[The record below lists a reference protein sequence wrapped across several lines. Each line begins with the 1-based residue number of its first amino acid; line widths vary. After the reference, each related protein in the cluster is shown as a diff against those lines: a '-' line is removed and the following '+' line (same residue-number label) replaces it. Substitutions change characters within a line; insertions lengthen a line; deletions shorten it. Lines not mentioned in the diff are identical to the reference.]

1 MLTSLTIRHI
11 ALIDELEL
19 QFAPGMTTLTGETG
33 AGKSILIDAIGL
45 IQGER
50 ANTQLIRAS
59 CDEAEVIGVFS
70 FTPRGPVA
78 DFLHEQALDDDELII
93 RRTLNREGR
102 GKIWING
109 RPAPAATLKTLSRL
123 LIDVH
128 GQHHNQKLLEKRY
141 QRELLDSFAGHTPD
155 TQALGQMARELRKLE
170 NQREEIRQAKKNR
183 EDRRA
188 LLAFQLEEIDHIAP
202 EADEF
207 NLRHQQLTR
216 LSRQDEWR
224 SVIATQL
231 ERLFDGDQSLHDQLG
246 QAQHALSRLLALD
259 ETLAPLI
266 DALETAQ
273 IHINDTAESLRDRL
287 DAEDNDPGLLDHV
300 HIRLDQLHQ
309 LARKHRIPPEQL
321 DDHIATLRIEA
332 ATLDD
337 HVALG
342 ATLNERITVLS
353 DTFDALARKI
363 STQRHA
369 AAKTLADSVTRT
381 IRQLGMPHGQIDIAV
396 TPIEA
401 NDPEHDRRVEPRGE
415 QGNDDISFLI
425 SANRGQPPQPLDQI
439 ASGGELAR
447 VSLAFKTL
455 TAAFDPVETFIF
467 DEVDTGIGGAIAEIV
482 GRHLRELGQTRQ
494 VFCVTHLPQVA
505 AQGQHQ
511 IQVQKH
517 HLETGTITTIVP
529 LNAQARI
536 EEIARM
542 MGGIEISAQTRAL
555 AQEMIQRDHG
565 QKATPR
571 E

>member
-11 ALIDELEL
+11 ALIDQIEL

-50 ANTQLIRAS
+50 ANTQLIRS
-59 CDEAEVIGVFS
+59 GCDEAEVVAVFGVS
-70 FTPRGPVA
+70 PQSPVA
-78 DFLHEQALDDDELII
+78 VFLEEQSLLEDELII

-109 RPAPAATLKTLSRL
+109 RPTPASTLKTLGNL

-128 GQHHNQKLLEKRY
+128 GQHHNQKLLDKRY
-141 QRELLDSFAGHTPD
+141 QRLLLDSFAGLTGQ
-155 TQALGQMARELRKLE
+155 TQKLAQTSRELRQNQHKL
-170 NQREEIRQAKKNR
+170 EEIRAAEQSL

-188 LLAFQLEEIDHIAP
+188 LLAFQLEEIDQIAP
-202 EADEF
+202 EPDEF
-207 NLRHQQLTR
+207 NHCHQLLTR

-224 SVIATQL
+224 NVLAAQL
-231 ERLFDGDQSLHDQLG
+231 DQLFDSDGNVHDRIG
-246 QAQHALSRLLALD
+246 HAKQALARIAGLDEALS
-259 ETLAPLI
+259 PLI

-273 IHINDTAESLRDRL
+273 IQISETADTLRDRL
-287 DAEDNDPGLLDHV
+287 DSTEDDPEQLERV
-300 HIRLDQLHQ
+300 QARLDQLHQ

-321 DDHIATLRIEA
+321 DDRINELREEAARIDHAEADSAALEAQIEA
-332 ATLDD
+332 QIAEYDQLANEISSKRKQAAGQLAT
-337 HVALG
+337 A
-342 ATLNERITVLS
+342 
-353 DTFDALARKI
+353 
-363 STQRHA
+363 
-369 AAKTLADSVTRT
+369 VTET
-381 IRQLGMPHGQIDIAV
+381 IRQLGMPHGQINIPV
-396 TPIEA
+396 TPVA
-401 NDPEHDRRVEPRGE
+401 DPALRGE
-415 QGNDDISFLI
+415 QGIDEVVFLI
-425 SANRGQPPQPLDQI
+425 SANRGQPPQPLDLI

-447 VSLAFKTL
+447 MSLAFKTL

-482 GRHLRELGQTRQ
+482 GRHLRALGLTRQ

-517 HLETGTITTIVP
+517 HLDNGTVTQIVP
-529 LNAQARI
+529 LDHAARV

-542 MGGIEISAQTRAL
+542 IGGIDITAQTRAT
-555 AQEMIQRDHG
+555 AQEMLTHN
-565 QKATPR
+565 
-571 E
+571 